1 MVAPRFAFTLLFV
14 AACGPSVKPAPPA
27 SPQPPRAAVEPT
39 PTAPVEPAPQ
49 PALVAEADPEP
60 APAPS
65 PEPAFE
71 PLKLSDEQL
80 ARAKKV
86 QPLVVQASKD
96 FGVDANL
103 INGVI
108 WSESKFN
115 PKARNRSGA
124 KGLMQLM
131 PITARGMGKKLGR
144 RVRVYDPEFS
154 IQAGTKLLSIML
166 ERFDGDEELALFAFG
181 RGGGRVRGW
190 QANGETEMPAG
201 VQKFIARVRRGQKTF
216 EMLGFPEA

>member
-1 MVAPRFAFTLLFV
+1 MVTRRLAIGLLFA
-14 AACGPSVKPAPPA
+14 AACAPTANPEPPA
-27 SPQPPRAAVEPT
+27 SPQPV
-39 PTAPVEPAPQ
+39 PVVQA
-49 PALVAEADPEP
+49 EP
-60 APAPS
+60 APAAAPAAEPEPS
-65 PEPAFE
+65 PAAEPEPEPTPAPEPEFE
-71 PLKLSDEQL
+71 PLKLNAEQL
-80 ARAKKV
+80 ARARKV
-86 QPLVVQASKD
+86 QPLVVQASQD

-131 PITARGMGKKLGR
+131 PVTARGMGKKLDR

-166 ERFDGDEELALFAFG
+166 ERFDGDVELALFAFG

-190 QANGETEMPAG
+190 QANGETEMPKG
-201 VQKFIARVRRGQKTF
+201 VQRFIAKVRRGQKTF
-216 EMLGFPEA
+216 EMLGFPHV

>member
-1 MVAPRFAFTLLFV
+1 MRRCGLALVLA
-14 AACGPSVKPAPPA
+14 AACASPSVTPAPPA
-27 SPQPPRAAVEPT
+27 APQSAPLVQAEPAPSPAARPEPPVVASEPT
-39 PTAPVEPAPQ
+39 PAPQ
-49 PALVAEADPEP
+49 PEP
-60 APAPS
+60 D
-65 PEPAFE
+65 FE
-71 PLKLSDEQL
+71 PLKLNAEQL
-80 ARAKKV
+80 ARARKV
-86 QPLVVQASKD
+86 QPLVVQASRD

-103 INGVI
+103 INGII

-166 ERFDGDEELALFAFG
+166 ERFDGDVELALFAFG

-201 VQKFIARVRRGQKTF
+201 VQKFIAKVRRGQKTF
-216 EMLGFPEA
+216 EMLGFPEV

>member
-1 MVAPRFAFTLLFV
+1 MVARRFALALPLV
-14 AACGPSVKPAPPA
+14 AACAPTVDPAPPA
-27 SPQPPRAAVEPT
+27 
-39 PTAPVEPAPQ
+39 APQ
-49 PALVAEADPEP
+49 PAPVVVAEPAPPPAARPEPPVVTPEPEP
-60 APAPS
+60 APE
-65 PEPAFE
+65 PEPDFE
-71 PLKLSDEQL
+71 PLKLNAEQL
-80 ARAKKV
+80 ARARKV
-86 QPLVVQASKD
+86 QPLVVQASED

-103 INGVI
+103 INGII

-131 PITARGMGKKLGR
+131 PITARGMAKKLGR

-166 ERFDGDEELALFAFG
+166 ERFDGDVELALFAFG

-201 VQKFIARVRRGQKTF
+201 VQKFIAKVRRGQKTF
-216 EMLGFPEA
+216 EMLGFPAV